1 LNLTLFLQLLLPGIT
16 TGCVY
21 ALVAVGF
28 VICANVS
35 GVVNLAQGEFV
46 MLGGMA
52 ASWLAVTAGWPLV
65 LAILG
70 AMLVGAALGA
80 LQEKLTLAPV
90 RRAPPFIQVTTTVG
104 VSIVLRGF
112 ALVLFGTDPLSLP
125 GFSGDGVFFV
135 GGAVMPVQS
144 LWVWGMTLALLAATF
159 GVLRYT
165 DIGRAV
171 RACSIN
177 LQAARLMGVD
187 AERLRVIVFAV
198 SGAAG
203 ALAGAVVTPIVLS
216 SWDAG
221 ISYGI
226 KGFVGAIIGGFRSPL
241 LAVAGGIGIGL
252 VEAFGAGYISSGWK
266 DFIVYG
272 VLLAY
277 LLIRG
282 GVFRVGRAAFAA
294 ALANPMR

>member
-1 LNLTLFLQLLLPGIT
+1 LQLTLFLQLLLPGLT

-46 MLGGMA
+46 MIGGMV
-52 ASWLAVTAGWPLV
+52 ASWLAAASWPLPV
-65 LAILG
+65 AIVM
-70 AMLVGAALGA
+70 AMLVGAALGGA
-80 LQEKLTLAPV
+80 QEKLTLAPV

-104 VSIVLRGF
+104 VAIVVRGF

-135 GGAVMPVQS
+135 GGAVLPVQS
-144 LWVWGMTLALLAATF
+144 LWVWGTTAALLAATF
-159 GVLRYT
+159 GVLRHT

-177 LQAARLMGVD
+177 LQAALLMGVD

-198 SGAAG
+198 SGAVA

-216 SWDAG
+216 TWDAG
-221 ISYGI
+221 VSYGI

-241 LAVAGGIGIGL
+241 LAVAGGIGIGI

-294 ALANPMR
+294 AVASPLR

>member
-1 LNLTLFLQLLLPGIT
+1 RTASWFRPSNRRLNLTLFLQLLLPGIT

-35 GVVNLAQGEFV
+35 GVVNLAQGEYV
-46 MLGGMA
+46 MLGGMVA
-52 ASWLAVTAGWPLV
+52 AWLAVAAGCP
-65 LAILG
+65 
-70 AMLVGAALGA
+70 LVGAALGA

-104 VSIVLRGF
+104 VSIVVRGF

-203 ALAGAVVTPIVLS
+203 AVVTPIVLS

-252 VEAFGAGYISSGWK
+252 VEAFGAGYVSSGWK

-282 GVFRVGRAAFAA
+282 GVFRAGRAAFAA

>member
-1 LNLTLFLQLLLPGIT
+1 MDLTLFLQLLLPGLT

-46 MLGGMA
+46 MIGGMA
-52 ASWLAVTAGWPLV
+52 SSWLVSAALPLPV
-65 LAILG
+65 AILI
-70 AMLVGAALGA
+70 AMAVGAVLGA
-80 LQEKLTLAPV
+80 AQEKLTLAPV

-104 VSIVLRGF
+104 VAIVLRGF
-112 ALVLFGTDPLSLP
+112 ALVLFGADPLSLP
-125 GFSGDGVFFV
+125 GFTGDGVFFV
-135 GGAVMPVQS
+135 EGAVIPIQS
-144 LWVWGMTLALLAATF
+144 LWVWGMTASLLAATF

-187 AERLRVIVFAV
+187 AERLRMIVFAV
-198 SGAAG
+198 SGAVG

-221 ISYGI
+221 VSYGI
-226 KGFVGAIIGGFRSPL
+226 KGFVGAIIGGFRSPM

-272 VLLAY
+272 VLLGY

-294 ALANPMR
+294 ALANPMH